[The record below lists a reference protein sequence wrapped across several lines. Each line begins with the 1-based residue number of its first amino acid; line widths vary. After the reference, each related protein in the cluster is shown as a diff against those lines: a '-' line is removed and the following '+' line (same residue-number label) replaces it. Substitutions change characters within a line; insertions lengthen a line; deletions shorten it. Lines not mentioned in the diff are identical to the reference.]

1 MNKISDLASALVTKY
16 DLTQKEAELFV
27 TYMFDVINSGL
38 QNNDKQVKVKGLG
51 TFKIQSVNARES
63 VNVNNGRRI
72 IIEGRNKIS
81 FTPETSLKN
90 RVNQPFAQF
99 ETVIINDGVDFSD
112 MDNSDISEDVN
123 YDDEQRTDDEQRIN
137 DEPRIDDVPQE
148 VRNND
153 LEDKDVNADDNVE
166 NVPEEIETVED
177 TPENDAPQ
185 EDTDNVEQPDIMT
198 EPTIAEPAEEQSDV
212 VIESDHP
219 EEERVV
225 DDCVA
230 HTDNDVQ
237 PEKIEASDDE
247 SRNASGKRNNIIILL
262 ISVIIILC
270 GCGIYGIF
278 YYQKQILL
286 REDRILELEIII
298 DNFQTKI
305 QKKTLEAESQKV
317 IKNNQTEKT
326 TADADSI
333 KKPVAKTDDKGNS
346 DFEKYNKDIRIRTGA
361 YNIVGIAQTITL
373 KEGQSLAYIS
383 KKYLGP
389 GMECYIEAV
398 NEDKAF
404 EAGEKINIPKLK
416 LKKR

>member
-112 MDNSDISEDVN
+112 MDNGDISEDVN
-123 YDDEQRTDDEQRIN
+123 YDDEQRTDNEQRID
-137 DEPRIDDVPQE
+137 DEPQE
-148 VRNND
+148 VGNND
-153 LEDKDVNADDNVE
+153 LEYKDVNADDNME

-185 EDTDNVEQPDIMT
+185 ENTDAVEQTDIMT
-198 EPTIAEPAEEQSDV
+198 GPAIAESAEEQSDV
-212 VIESDHP
+212 VIERDHP
-219 EEERVV
+219 EDERVV
-225 DDCVA
+225 DDCIA
-230 HTDNDVQ
+230 HADNNVQ
-237 PEKIEASDDE
+237 PEKNEESDDE
-247 SRNASGKRNNIIILL
+247 SQNTSGKRNNIIILL
-262 ISVIIILC
+262 ISVIILLC
-270 GCGIYGIF
+270 GCGVYGIF

-298 DNFQTKI
+298 DNFQTKM
-305 QKKTLEAESQKV
+305 QKKTLEAENQKV

-333 KKPVAKTDDKGNS
+333 KKPVAKTDDEGNS

-404 EAGEKINIPKLK
+404 KAGEKINIPKLK
-416 LKKR
+416 LKKK

>member
-123 YDDEQRTDDEQRIN
+123 YDEEQRTDDEQRIN

-153 LEDKDVNADDNVE
+153 LEDKDVNADDNIE
-166 NVPEEIETVED
+166 NVPEETVED
-177 TPENDAPQ
+177 TPENDVPQ
-185 EDTDNVEQPDIMT
+185 EDTDNVEQP
-198 EPTIAEPAEEQSDV
+198 TIAEPVEKQSDV
-212 VIESDHP
+212 VIERDHP
-219 EEERVV
+219 EEEHVV
-225 DDCVA
+225 DNCVA
-230 HTDNDVQ
+230 HTDNNVQ
-237 PEKIEASDDE
+237 PEKIDASDGE
-247 SRNASGKRNNIIILL
+247 SRKTSGKRNNIIILL
-262 ISVIIILC
+262 ISIIILLC
-270 GCGIYGIF
+270 GCGVYGIF

-298 DNFQTKI
+298 DNFQTKM
-305 QKKTLEAESQKV
+305 QKKTLDAERQKV

-326 TADADSI
+326 TANTDSI
-333 KKPVAKTDDKGNS
+333 KKPVAKTDNKGNS

-404 EAGEKINIPKLK
+404 KAGEKINIPKLK